1 MSFPGDYVSVIP
13 VTGMC
18 GQACA
23 CAPFRP
29 FWGCALHACVFQTR
43 FGVFLSHEWS
53 GRRCPTPPAPA
64 GP

>member
-13 VTGMC
+13 VTGVC

-29 FWGCALHACVFQTR
+29 FWGCAPRACVFQTR
-43 FGVFLSHEWS
+43 FGVSLSHEWS
-53 GRRCPTPPAPA
+53 GRR
-64 GP
+64 